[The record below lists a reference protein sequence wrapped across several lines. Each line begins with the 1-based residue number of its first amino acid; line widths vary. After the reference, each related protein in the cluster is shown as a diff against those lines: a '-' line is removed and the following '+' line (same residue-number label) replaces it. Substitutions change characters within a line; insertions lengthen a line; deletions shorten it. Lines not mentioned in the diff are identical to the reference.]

1 MFNSYLARFTLIGLA
16 TIATSTGALAAP
28 TCLDNDNLVC
38 ITETQDTELT
48 LAKGEDVSR
57 YSITN
62 NSETQIFAFAI
73 TNSNPVEAFL
83 EDGFTGW
90 DKKTLS
96 VESWGNG
103 SYINFNSDTS
113 TQSWLTGTYGNGN
126 TALGSFESLFGET
139 VTGNG
144 SPLNANFY
152 WNRYNDNALTTGTTL
167 DSFLFFGVPESRF
180 VAFDQ
185 NGSVISS
192 SISNANINVAAVPE
206 PSEYVMLIS
215 GVLLISLARKKMT

>member
-16 TIATSTGALAAP
+16 AIAASTSALATP

-38 ITETQDTELT
+38 ITETNDADLT
-48 LAKGEDVSR
+48 LEKGEDVSR

-62 NSETQIFAFAI
+62 NSDTQIFAFAI

-96 VESWGNG
+96 VNSWDNG

-113 TQSWLTGTYGNGN
+113 SQTWLTGTNGNGN
-126 TALGSFESLFGET
+126 TALDSFEALFGST
-139 VTGNG
+139 SAGDG
-144 SPLNANFY
+144 SQLNANFY
-152 WNRYNDNALTTGTTL
+152 WNRYNGNALTTGVTL
-167 DSFLFFGVPESRF
+167 DSFLFFGVPESNF

-185 NGSVISS
+185 NGNIITS

-206 PSEYVMLIS
+206 PQTYLMFVIGL
-215 GVLLISLARKKMT
+215 GVLSLVRRRA